1 MTGTRLETRRRA
13 DPLHLAMADRELDTA
28 YHHLTERRTPEFDRE
43 ALTPD
48 EPRPNAWVGAAFCTV
63 FGLLILGCAVFV
75 AVRAGLKA
83 WGGV

>member
-1 MTGTRLETRRRA
+1 MTPDDA
-13 DPLHLAMADRELDTA
+13 DTA

-63 FGLLILGCAVFV
+63 FRLIILGGAVFV

-83 WGGV
+83 WGGA